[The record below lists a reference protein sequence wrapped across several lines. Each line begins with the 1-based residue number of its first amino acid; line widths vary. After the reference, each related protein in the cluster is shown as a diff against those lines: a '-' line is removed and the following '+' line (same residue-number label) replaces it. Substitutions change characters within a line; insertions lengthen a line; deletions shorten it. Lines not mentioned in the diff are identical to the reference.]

1 MTLKVFCP
9 RSCAAGGRAPS
20 PFQVPFQAI
29 RSAVEYASIENMR
42 KLVYAFYNPKFSFR
56 DVVQRYPGAADQITD
71 CLSGDVG
78 KDYSQLWDWIR
89 EFVPLPDSLSYGE
102 PLGS

>member
-1 MTLKVFCP
+1 
-9 RSCAAGGRAPS
+9 
-20 PFQVPFQAI
+20 
-29 RSAVEYASIENMR
+29 
-42 KLVYAFYNPKFSFR
+42 
-56 DVVQRYPGAADQITD
+56 VQRHPGAADQITD

-89 EFVPLPDSLSYGE
+89 EFVPLPDLLSYGE